1 MALQVY
7 LCGASGRLCGALRH
21 LCGAQNILCGA
32 QIYTLWRS
40 KIYLNFQKIS
50 FKKFFQKN
58 IVYCR
63 SKRTIFLICFLKKIC
78 PEMLFEKRE
87 NPSLSFFFETTT
99 GFSRNPFKNISFIFL
114 WHLIES
120 PIFQIT
126 IPTKIFHTYFCGDHN
141 IIMAPRNVIWKIG
154 TPFTAFFYGAQE
166 PQVACLVLKKWT
178 YLLIH
183 IFWNIIYIFSIS
195 KPWPPTHAFFP
206 KFWYQYLDEY

>member
-1 MALQVY
+1 MN
-7 LCGASGRLCGALRH
+7 H
-21 LCGAQNILCGA
+21 
-32 QIYTLWRS
+32 
-40 KIYLNFQKIS
+40 
-50 FKKFFQKN
+50 
-58 IVYCR
+58 
-63 SKRTIFLICFLKKIC
+63 FLDMF
-78 PEMLFEKRE
+78 FEK
-87 NPSLSFFFETTT
+87 NLSWNVIWKKRKPFPEFFFETTT

-166 PQVACLVLKKWT
+166 PRVACLVLKKWT

-206 KFWYQYLDEY
+206 KFWYQYLDEYSIFLNVLIVNFLPISEENSMK